1 MPEKD
6 IFGRYSA
13 LLFFLVVFSRRSK
26 CRISALFSSFQ
37 ISFFLFDCKRWRFD
51 RGGFDQIARSIELHV
66 RLESKRPEREFI
78 TEFENVARQ

>member
-1 MPEKD
+1 MH
-6 IFGRYSA
+6 Y
-13 LLFFLVVFSRRSK
+13 LQRSK
-26 CRISALFSSFQ
+26 FTNLLRQTHSSGASGRISALFSSFQ